1 MLHQPKQYRIFQKTP
16 QLLEMK
22 YKAIIVSDLHLG
34 TKDSK
39 AEEFIEFIEEHPT
52 DLLILNG
59 DIIDGWAL
67 NRGAKWKKKHT
78 KVISKLLKLSNTTQI
93 IWIRGNHDEFLHEF
107 MGNHFGGIE
116 IREDYTLRYSEYI
129 EYDIWIQ
136 KCYYI
141 FHGDV
146 IDVFITKYKWLAKIG
161 SVGYDFALWL
171 NRVYNGYR
179 KWRKLPYQSI
189 SQKIKSGVKVATN
202 YINDF
207 EVTALSMATKKGCD
221 GVMCGHI
228 HQPEDRMING
238 KRYLNSGDWIENM
251 SAICID
257 NTGKVYLYKK

>member
-1 MLHQPKQYRIFQKTP
+1 
-16 QLLEMK
+16 MK
-22 YKAIIVSDLHLG
+22 YQAIVVSDLHLG

-39 AEEFIEFIEEHPT
+39 AEEFIEFIEKHPT

-67 NRGAKWKKKHT
+67 NRGAKWKKQHT
-78 KVISKLLKLSNTTQI
+78 KVISKLLKLSNKTQI

-116 IREDYTLRYSEYI
+116 IREDYVFTTKVWVEDDVYRNES
-129 EYDIWIQ
+129 
-136 KCYYI
+136 YYV

-146 IDVFITKYKWLAKIG
+146 IDIFITKYKWLSKIG
-161 SVGYDFALWL
+161 AVGYDFALWL
-171 NRVYNGYR
+171 NRWYNKYR
-179 KWRKLPYQSI
+179 VWRKLPYQSI
-189 SQKIKSGVKVATN
+189 SQKIKSGVKAATN
-202 YINDF
+202 YVNDF
-207 EVTALSMATKKGCD
+207 EVTALSMATKKGCH

-251 SAICID
+251 TAICVEES
-257 NTGKVYLYKK
+257 GRVYLYS